1 MAAPNGNEFY
11 KIALANGNLTGRPA
25 TFTAPEQ
32 VAQKWKEYQ
41 EYMKTQVIEKVDFI
55 KSGPGAGQLVNIPVR
70 SPYTIEGFCISC
82 GITGDR
88 FNQMLNDEKY
98 KDLFGILMHIRESIR
113 NDQIKNGLV
122 GTYNPM
128 LVARI
133 QGLKEQSESKV
144 DVTNTVTSITFV
156 RQAVEDT
163 DYTEVN
169 QMLDEE

>member
-1 MAAPNGNEFY
+1 
-11 KIALANGNLTGRPA
+11 
-25 TFTAPEQ
+25 
-32 VAQKWKEYQ
+32 
-41 EYMKTQVIEKVDFI
+41 MKTQVIEKVDFV
-55 KSGPGAGQLVNIPVR
+55 KSGPTAGQLVTIPVR

-82 GITGDR
+82 GITSKT
-88 FNQMLNDEKY
+88 FNNMLDNDSF
-98 KDLFGILMHIRESIR
+98 KDLFPILTHVRESIR
-113 NDQIKNGLV
+113 NDQISNGLV

-156 RQAVEDT
+156 RQAVEDI